1 MEVVLADLHLCN
13 DYPSSISRKEAKPG
27 SFGVVLAELI

>member
-13 DYPSSISRKEAKPG
+13 DYPSLISRKEAKPG
-27 SFGVVLAELI
+27 SFGVVLVELI

>member
-13 DYPSSISRKEAKPG
+13 DYQSSILRKEAKPG
-27 SFGVVLAELI
+27 SIGVVSVELI